1 MRARV
6 CVRRVLLLK
15 RDPLCFCRF
24 LPSLSTPACEP
35 IFSLSA
41 LFCMDALFFL
51 FGGKTQT
58 ENKKHLF
65 LLYKNTLI
73 LNRLLFK
80 DNTKKKRITTRDDDA
95 CYYYYFC
102 YDDERDDD

>member
-1 MRARV
+1 MNQFFLS
-6 CVRRVLLLK
+6 LL
-15 RDPLCFCRF
+15 
-24 LPSLSTPACEP
+24 
-35 IFSLSA
+35 FSAWMS
-41 LFCMDALFFL
+41 ALFFL